1 VYLSDTFKERKR
13 WYVKNNA
20 TVKTRLGVNMI
31 LFQINFYIGV
41 LLGGAAATIYWK
53 VLPGLKKTEKK

>member
-1 VYLSDTFKERKR
+1 MYLSYKVSEGRR
-13 WYVKNNA
+13 LYVKNS
-20 TVKTRLGVNMI
+20 KTNEGGNMVI
-31 LFQINFYIGV
+31 FSLNFWVGV